1 MISYIHINDFWV
13 VTFLR
18 KRISRVGTPD
28 SVAKINKA
36 LQREIEAGKVKS
48 IRPMHLKNGGFII
61 GVSPF
66 ASRESIFTICQK
78 INNAGYRTTVLSANG
93 LERCPPSLI
102 QRYQRRKNL
111 LTRSKKIIIAEK
123 VTLPNLPSTPIE
135 FPSLNDLSPQ
145 NNKERKK
152 QR

>member
-1 MISYIHINDFWV
+1 MHINDFWV

-36 LQREIEAGKVKS
+36 LQREIEAGEIKS
-48 IRPMHLKNGGFII
+48 IRPIHFKNGGFII
-61 GVSPF
+61 GVSSF
-66 ASRESIFTICQK
+66 TSRESVFTICHK
-78 INNAGYRTTVLSANG
+78 INSAGYRTTVLSSNG
-93 LERCPPSLI
+93 LEHCPPSLI
-102 QRYQRRKNL
+102 QRYQQRKSPR
-111 LTRSKKIIIAEK
+111 TRNKKIIIAEK

-135 FPSLNDLSPQ
+135 FPSINNLSPQ

>member
-1 MISYIHINDFWV
+1 M
-13 VTFLR
+13 R

-36 LQREIEAGKVKS
+36 LQREIEAGEIKS
-48 IRPMHLKNGGFII
+48 IRPIHFKNGGFII
-61 GVSPF
+61 GVSSF
-66 ASRESIFTICQK
+66 TSRESVFTICHK
-78 INNAGYRTTVLSANG
+78 INSAGYRTTVLSSNG
-93 LERCPPSLI
+93 LEHCPPSLI
-102 QRYQRRKNL
+102 QRYQQRKSPR
-111 LTRSKKIIIAEK
+111 TRNKKIIIAEK

-135 FPSLNDLSPQ
+135 FPSINNLSPQ